1 MPAAA
6 APDGSVRRVARAAG
20 KRRGG
25 RKYPLTPL
33 HFRNFGGI
41 LSLRGSVNSAGE
53 EVTVAE
59 TIASILKAKGQETW
73 SVAPDTTVYDSIAL
87 MARKDIGA
95 VLVISEGKLIGIISE
110 RDYARKIILEG
121 RSSRGT
127 RVSEIMTS
135 DPVTA
140 RPENTVEECMTIMT
154 QYRIRH
160 LPVLDQE
167 NLVGIVSI
175 GDLVKAMIAEQAHTI
190 DQLQTYIGGNYP
202 G

>member
-1 MPAAA
+1 M
-6 APDGSVRRVARAAG
+6 
-20 KRRGG
+20 
-25 RKYPLTPL
+25 T
-33 HFRNFGGI
+33 
-41 LSLRGSVNSAGE
+41 E
-53 EVTVAE
+53 TV
-59 TIASILKAKGQETW
+59 ASILKAKGQETW
-73 SVAPDTTVYDSIAL
+73 SVAPDATVYDSIAL
-87 MARKDIGA
+87 MARKDVGA
-95 VLVISEGKLIGIISE
+95 VLVISEGKLIGVISE

-121 RSSRGT
+121 RSSRLT
-127 RVSEIMTS
+127 RVSEVMTP

-175 GDLVKAMIAEQAHTI
+175 GDLVKATIADQAHTI

>member
-1 MPAAA
+1 
-6 APDGSVRRVARAAG
+6 
-20 KRRGG
+20 
-25 RKYPLTPL
+25 
-33 HFRNFGGI
+33 
-41 LSLRGSVNSAGE
+41 
-53 EVTVAE
+53 VAE
-59 TIASILKAKGQETW
+59 TVASILKVKGQETW
-73 SVAPDTTVYDSIAL
+73 SVAPDATVYDSIAL
-87 MARKDIGA
+87 MARKDVGA
-95 VLVISEGKLIGIISE
+95 VLVISEGKLVGIISE

-121 RSSRGT
+121 RSSRVT
-127 RVSEIMTS
+127 RVSDVMTP

-175 GDLVKAMIAEQAHTI
+175 GDLVKATIAEQAHTI

-202 G
+202 A